1 VIIGAAVTVNV
12 AGVLVAVP
20 EELVTV
26 TVKTEP
32 VSPLTVG
39 GVVYVPDVAPPTGD
53 PFLYHW

>member
-1 VIIGAAVTVNV
+1 MMGAAVTVNV

-32 VSPLTVG
+32 VSPLTVV
-39 GVVYVPDVAPPTGD
+39 GVV
-53 PFLYHW
+53 